1 MEKEILL
8 ELENVSKKYSGV
20 HAVNNL
26 SFKVFKND
34 IYGFLGPNGAG
45 KSTSIRM
52 ILSLISPDS
61 GKIKLFGKDLS
72 VDRYTTLSR
81 VGALVEKPDF
91 YAYLSAR
98 KNLEILG
105 KLSNVK
111 NLDKKIDE
119 VLDLVKLT
127 DRQNSKVKTFS
138 QGMRQRLGI
147 AQSVLHDPDLIILDE
162 PGNGLDP
169 QGQKEM
175 RNLIQKLNS
184 ERGITFVISS
194 HILAEIEQIANR
206 MIIINRGS
214 MLVEGEVSELLN
226 ASGILVS
233 FEVSDPEKARIVSGK
248 FLNEKDVRILEDK
261 TLQFR
266 ISRESIPE
274 LLAEFERNQIR
285 VFSVIPARTLEDYF
299 ISTIGNE

>member
-1 MEKEILL
+1 MEKEVYL
-8 ELENVSKKYSGV
+8 ELENVSKKYGTIN
-20 HAVNNL
+20 AVNSL
-26 SFKVFKND
+26 SLKVFKND

-52 ILSLISPDS
+52 ILSLITPDS

-91 YAYLSAR
+91 YPYLTAR

-105 KLSNVK
+105 RLSNVK
-111 NLDKKIDE
+111 NLDAKIDE
-119 VLDLVKLT
+119 VLDLVKLSS
-127 DRQNSKVKTFS
+127 RQHSKVKTFS

-175 RNLIQKLNS
+175 RVLIQKLNV

-194 HILAEIEQIANR
+194 HILAEVEQLANR
-206 MIIINRGS
+206 MIIINKGKS
-214 MLVEGEVSELLN
+214 LVEGEVSELLEGG
-226 ASGILVS
+226 GILVTIEIS
-233 FEVSDPEKARIVSGK
+233 NPEKALLVASKFESAQDAELSENNSLRLRIP
-248 FLNEKDVRILEDK
+248 
-261 TLQFR
+261 
-266 ISRESIPE
+266 RERIPE
-274 LLAEFERNQIR
+274 LLAEFEKDA
-285 VFSVIPARTLEDYF
+285 VKVYSVIPARSLEDYF
-299 ISTIGNE
+299 ISKIGNE

>member
-1 MEKEILL
+1 MEKEVLL
-8 ELENVSKKYSGV
+8 ELENVSKKYNDV

-26 SFKVFKND
+26 SLKVYKND

-72 VDRYTTLSR
+72 IDRYTTLSR

-91 YAYLSAR
+91 YTYLSAR

-111 NLDKKIDE
+111 NLNAKIDE
-119 VLDLVKLT
+119 VLDLVKLSE
-127 DRQNSKVKTFS
+127 RQHSKVKTFS

-194 HILAEIEQIANR
+194 HILAEVEQIANR
-206 MIIINRGS
+206 MIIINKGS
-214 MLVEGEVSELLN
+214 SLVEGEVSELLN
-226 ASGILVS
+226 SGGILVS
-233 FEVSDPEKARIVSGK
+233 FEVSDPEKALSISGK
-248 FLNEKDVRILEDK
+248 SGNVQDARIMEDK
-261 TLQFR
+261 TIQFR
-266 ISRESIPE
+266 IAREEIPA
-274 LLAEFERNQIR
+274 LLMEFERNQIK
-285 VFSVIPARTLEDYF
+285 VISVIPARTLEDYF

>member
-1 MEKEILL
+1 MENELLL
-8 ELENVSKKYSGV
+8 ELENVSKRYGDLN
-20 HAVNNL
+20 AVNNL
-26 SFKVFKND
+26 SLRVFKND

-52 ILSLISPDS
+52 ILSLITPDS
-61 GKIKLFGKDLS
+61 GTIRLFGKDLS
-72 VDRYTTLSR
+72 TDRYATLSR

-91 YAYLSAR
+91 YPYLSAR

-111 NLDKKIDE
+111 NLDTKIDE
-119 VLDLVKLT
+119 VLDLVKLQN
-127 DRQNSKVKTFS
+127 RQDSKVKTFS

-147 AQSVLHDPDLIILDE
+147 AQSVLHDPELIILDE

-175 RNLIQKLNS
+175 RNLIQKLNT

-206 MIIINRGS
+206 MIIINKGEK
-214 MLVEGEVSELLN
+214 LVEGGVSELLN
-226 ASGILVS
+226 GSGIWVS
-233 FEVSDPEKARIVSGK
+233 FEVSDPEKALLVANNPGNMNNAKISDDRK
-248 FLNEKDVRILEDK
+248 
-261 TLQFR
+261 LQLK
-266 ISRESIPE
+266 ISRESIPA
-274 LLAEFERNQIR
+274 LLAEFEQNRIK
-285 VFSVIPARTLEDYF
+285 VYSVIPARTLEDYF